1 MNQAEHDGRFIEA
14 VWDATPIIRMF
25 CAELDGRCAC
35 LKNVHEHVY
44 PQIVADELRR
54 RNRAD
59 ILGHLDRDGEEIVDP
74 EYADTILNAMCGSMV
89 FHVREHPDI
98 DTHNIRSEY
107 NLNDTDGEFWVIA
120 YAISKAT
127 DKILVVIDD
136 GPALDGIY
144 RALEGIAQQH
154 FTVWTSLHIIW
165 RLMTTEKVLTIK
177 RGSQL
182 FIQLYNTF
190 SERLNENVQREL
202 ENMRLEINKKKFR
215 KEHRIAVVKGRPFYH
230 YDGQTQRWVFPPSL

>member
-1 MNQAEHDGRFIEA
+1 MNQAERDGRFIEA

-35 LKNVHEHVY
+35 LTNVHEHVY
-44 PQIVADELRR
+44 PQRVADELRR

-59 ILGHLDRDGEEIVDP
+59 ILGHLDRDGEAIADT
-74 EYADTILNAMCGSMV
+74 EYADTILNAMYGSMI
-89 FHVREHPDI
+89 FHKREHPDI
-98 DTHNIRSEY
+98 DTHSISSRY

-144 RALEGIAQQH
+144 NALEGIPQRH
-154 FTVWTSLHIIW
+154 FTVWTSLHIVW
-165 RLMTTEKVLTIK
+165 RLMTNEKVLTFK

-182 FIQLYNTF
+182 FLKLHDTF
-190 SERLNENVQREL
+190 SERLNEDVQSEL
-202 ENMRLEINKKKFR
+202 QNMRRDINRKKFR
-215 KEHRIAVVKGRPFYH
+215 KEYRTAVAKGRPFCY